1 MLGERIKKQRE
12 IKEISQ
18 KKLADLLGVSPST
31 IGMYEQNRRSPD
43 KDMLLKLASIFNVS
57 VDYLL
62 GTTKVKT
69 PTTESKNEYKDI
81 NDILSKAKEQL
92 LNQEGLMFN
101 GEPATEEAIQSIVDA
116 MEIGMALA
124 KEKNKKYIPNK
135 YKK

>member
-1 MLGERIKKQRE
+1 MLGERIKKHRE